1 MACKR
6 FRPEDVIAK
15 LREAD
20 VLLGQGKRVAEV
32 VKALG
37 VSEVTYYRW
46 RQEYGGMSAPQARR
60 LKELERENARLRRAV
75 ADLTL
80 DKQILKEAA
89 EGMYGPPPARKL
101 NAGRYAERLCQCIRP
116 RRGARSAPGLG
127 GYPPSGAPRY

>member
-1 MACKR
+1 MPRKS
-6 FRPEDVIAK
+6 FRPEEIIAK

-20 VLLGQGKRVAEV
+20 VPLGQGKKVTEV

-37 VSEVTYYRW
+37 VSEVPYYRW
-46 RQEYGGMSAPQARR
+46 RQEYGGMSVSQARR

-89 EGMYGPPPARKL
+89 EG
-101 NAGRYAERLCQCIRP
+101 
-116 RRGARSAPGLG
+116 SF
-127 GYPPSGAPRY
+127 